1 MREQPATALL
11 DVRSAR
17 EHQETHLRGDH
28 HVPWFTADWTPDPRF
43 LEEVLMRFGRDDHIV
58 VICASG
64 YLACE
69 AAALLEEAGFRR
81 VYTVLGGFADIRQAR
96 FG

>member
-1 MREQPATALL
+1 MVHLSEEGLRQLMREQPATA
-11 DVRSAR
+11 R
-17 EHQETHLRGDH
+17 
-28 HVPWFTADWTPDPRF
+28 
-43 LEEVLMRFGRDDHIV
+43 
-58 VICASG
+58 G

>member
-1 MREQPATALL
+1 MREQPATA
-11 DVRSAR
+11 R
-17 EHQETHLRGDH
+17 
-28 HVPWFTADWTPDPRF
+28 
-43 LEEVLMRFGRDDHIV
+43 
-58 VICASG
+58 G